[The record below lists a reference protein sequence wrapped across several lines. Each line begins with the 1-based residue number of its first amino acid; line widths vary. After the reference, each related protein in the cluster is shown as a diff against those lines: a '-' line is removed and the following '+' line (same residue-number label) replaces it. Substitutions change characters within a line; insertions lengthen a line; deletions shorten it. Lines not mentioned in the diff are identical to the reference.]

1 MPARLFLTQLAT
13 EDAERTAQFS
23 KGYPYLSQLLGF
35 LSWEAADALGT
46 DRLDAHA
53 VSDAIPSSLERLG
66 VHVHQPAS
74 RDVPAGQMEY
84 LPAMAAIE
92 AETGS
97 SEISSSSLSEV
108 LGRPTTALS
117 DIRARLIERDLITPA
132 GWGLVEFSQPY
143 LGQYLLDRG
152 RPQRIN

>member
-23 KGYPYLSQLLGF
+23 KGYPYLVQLLGF

-46 DRLDAHA
+46 DRINAHS
-53 VSDAIPSSLERLG
+53 VSDAISRTLERLG
-66 VHVHQPAS
+66 VHMHQPAL
-74 RDVPAGQMEY
+74 REVPARQMEY

-92 AETGS
+92 ADTGS
-97 SEISSSSLSEV
+97 SDVSTAALSEH

-117 DIRARLIERDLITPA
+117 DIRTRLIERDLITPA

-152 RPQRIN
+152 RPQRIS